1 MAIADEYGILP
12 SIVLWQTDHPDEMLP
27 PHVIGADPASDQII
41 HLYGED
47 TDDYSGKQMLYISDV
62 RKRLLPLMAA
72 IGLGREPAYLA
83 KVLVHHGIQFEDI
96 ERCQWNTDFPVR
108 VAGTDCIFTIID
120 LPVTFF
126 RAMNADPALQHLAAL
141 YLDNGNATQ
150 GLLFMD
156 DEKFHISHQY
166 TNADPTIK
174 PILLKTSTEI
184 ANTLD
189 FANEKYWPD
198 GGVGKLI
205 ERAGGYLPDVLYGD
219 ALHRTQPDLDPDFWY
234 ALFKDCRYAGDF
246 GREQR
251 VDYFKTVFSS
261 VEENHDPLFY
271 KGLRVFEAYEQVD
284 DEILS
289 QLRDIETAAGENG
302 RRLIS
307 DLQLLKGIVV
317 PPGDVEQSIVEEG
330 YTGRFDNKRFV
341 HNALTELLS
350 VDSREVNHA
359 DLRAF
364 SKIHLMDKDQDLSQ
378 VDVLKVLL
386 HVLNAYDSK
395 CDRFKET
402 AHITD
407 GLVKTAAYLKDHLPA
422 DLEWT
427 DALSEEGLQILA
439 MGGFKTHE
447 KMSLQSLGKVF
458 GYDLNL

>member
-27 PHVIGADPASDQII
+27 PHVIGADPASEQIVQLRSEEI
-41 HLYGED
+41 DG
-47 TDDYSGKQMLYISDV
+47 YSGNKMCISNV

-72 IGLGREPAYLA
+72 IGLEREPAYLA
-83 KVLVHHGIQFEDI
+83 KILVQHGIEFEDI
-96 ERCQWNTDFPVR
+96 EFCDWNTDFPVR
-108 VAGTDCIFTIID
+108 VAGTDCMFTNID
-120 LPVTFF
+120 VRVTFF
-126 RAMNADPALQHLAAL
+126 RAMNDDPVLRGLADL
-141 YLDNGNATQ
+141 YLHNSNAAP
-150 GLLFMD
+150 GLLVMD
-156 DEKFHISHQY
+156 DEKNHVSHRY

-174 PILLKTSTEI
+174 PKLLKTSAEI
-184 ANTLD
+184 AHTLD
-189 FANEKYWPD
+189 FGNDKYWPE
-198 GGVGKLI
+198 GGAGKLI

-219 ALHRTQPDLDPDFWY
+219 ALHRAQPDFEPDFWY
-234 ALFKDCRYAGDF
+234 AFFKDMQYARDI
-246 GREQR
+246 GREER
-251 VDYFKTVFSS
+251 VACLRKVFSS
-261 VEENHDPLFY
+261 VDENQDPLFY
-271 KGLRVFEAYEQVD
+271 KGLRVFEAYEQAD

-317 PPGDVEQSIVEEG
+317 PPGDVEQSIAEEG
-330 YTGRFDNKRFV
+330 YTGRFDNKLFV